1 MTLNFEYQSIRV
13 AIVLGIIISMLW
25 YEKKNFS
32 SGGVIVP
39 GLMALF
45 MLTEPV
51 ILVYTLFVAFA
62 TLFIVKEISNHM
74 ILFGRRRFSVV
85 MLVNFGLAWG
95 AEMIIDYALTSTV
108 DFQVIGFVIPGLIAN
123 EMERQGIFNT
133 LYTLT
138 IITAITLLSLLLVIG
153 KWKLV

>member
-1 MTLNFEYQSIRV
+1 MLNFEYQSIRI
-13 AIVLGIIISMLW
+13 AIVLGIAISMLW

-45 MLTEPV
+45 VLDKPL
-51 ILVYTLFVAFA
+51 IIIYTLFIAFA
-62 TLFIVKEISNHM
+62 TLFIVKQTSNHV
-74 ILFGRRRFSVV
+74 ILFGRRRFSVI
-85 MLVNFGLAWG
+85 MLVNFGLAW
-95 AEMIIDYALTSTV
+95 AADIITNFALTSTM

-133 LYTLT
+133 LYTLI
-138 IITAITLLSLLLVIG
+138 IITVLTLFSLLLVIG
-153 KWKLV
+153 KWKPV

>member
-1 MTLNFEYQSIRV
+1 
-13 AIVLGIIISMLW
+13 MLW

-45 MLTEPV
+45 VLTRPV
-51 ILVYTLFVAFA
+51 VLVYTLFIAFA
-62 TLFIVKEISNHM
+62 TLFIVKEISNHI

-85 MLVNFGLAWG
+85 MLVNFGLVWV
-95 AEMIIDYALTSTV
+95 AEIITHYALASVT
-108 DFQVIGFVIPGLIAN
+108 DFQVIGYVIPGLIAN

-138 IITAITLLSLLLVIG
+138 IITTLTLLSLLVVIG

>member
-1 MTLNFEYQSIRV
+1 MLNFEYQSIRI
-13 AIVLGIIISMLW
+13 AIVLGIVISMLW

-45 MLTEPV
+45 VLDRPLIV
-51 ILVYTLFVAFA
+51 VYTLLIAFA
-62 TLFIVKEISNHM
+62 TLFIVKQTSNHV
-74 ILFGRRRFSVV
+74 ILFGRRRFSVI

-95 AEMIIDYALTSTV
+95 ADMITNFALTSTV

-133 LYTLT
+133 LYTLI
-138 IITAITLLSLLLVIG
+138 IITVLTLLSVLLVIG
-153 KWKLV
+153 KWKPV

>member
-1 MTLNFEYQSIRV
+1 
-13 AIVLGIIISMLW
+13 MLW

-45 MLTEPV
+45 VLTEPV
-51 ILVYTLFVAFA
+51 ILVYTLFIAFA
-62 TLFIVKEISNHM
+62 TLFIVKEISNHV

-85 MLVNFGLAWG
+85 MLVNFGLAWI
-95 AEMIIDYALTSTV
+95 ADMVTDYTLTSTV

-133 LYTLT
+133 LYTFV
-138 IITAITLLSLLLVIG
+138 IITALTLLSLLLVIG
-153 KWKLV
+153 KWKLI

>member
-1 MTLNFEYQSIRV
+1 
-13 AIVLGIIISMLW
+13 MLW

-39 GLMALF
+39 GLMALSV
-45 MLTEPV
+45 LTEPLIV
-51 ILVYTLFVAFA
+51 IYTLFIAFA
-62 TLFIVKEISNHM
+62 TLFIVKEISNHV

-85 MLVNFGLAWG
+85 MLVNFGLAWI
-95 AEMIIDYALTSTV
+95 ADMVTDYTLTSTV

-133 LYTLT
+133 LYTFV
-138 IITAITLLSLLLVIG
+138 IITALTLLSLLLVIG
-153 KWKLV
+153 KWKLI

>member
-1 MTLNFEYQSIRV
+1 M
-13 AIVLGIIISMLW
+13 
-25 YEKKNFS
+25 
-32 SGGVIVP
+32 P

-45 MLTEPV
+45 VLTKPV
-51 ILVYTLFVAFA
+51 VLVYTLFIAFA
-62 TLFIVKEISNHM
+62 TLFIVKGISNHI

-95 AEMIIDYALTSTV
+95 ADMITSYALTSTV

-138 IITAITLLSLLLVIG
+138 IITTLTLLSLLVVIG
-153 KWKLV
+153 KWKLI

>member
-1 MTLNFEYQSIRV
+1 
-13 AIVLGIIISMLW
+13 MLW

-45 MLTEPV
+45 VLTEPLV
-51 ILVYTLFVAFA
+51 VVYTLFIAFV
-62 TLFIVKEISNHM
+62 TLFIVKEISNHV

-85 MLVNFGLAWG
+85 MLVNFGLAWI
-95 AEMIIDYALTSTV
+95 ADMVTDYTLTSTV

-133 LYTLT
+133 LYTLI
-138 IITAITLLSLLLVIG
+138 IITALTLLSLLLVIG
-153 KWKLV
+153 KWKQV

>member
-1 MTLNFEYQSIRV
+1 MLNFEYQSIRIAV
-13 AIVLGIIISMLW
+13 VLGIVISMLW

-39 GLMALF
+39 GMMALF
-45 MLTEPV
+45 VLDRPLIV
-51 ILVYTLFVAFA
+51 VYTLFIAFA
-62 TLFIVKEISNHM
+62 TLFIVKQTSNHV
-74 ILFGRRRFSVV
+74 ILFGRRRFSVI

-95 AEMIIDYALTSTV
+95 ADMITNFALTSTV

-133 LYTLT
+133 LYTL
-138 IITAITLLSLLLVIG
+138 IIITLLTLVSLLLIIG
-153 KWKLV
+153 KWKPV

>member
-1 MTLNFEYQSIRV
+1 MRI
-13 AIVLGIIISMLW
+13 AIVLGIVISMLW

-39 GLMALF
+39 GLMALIV
-45 MLTEPV
+45 LDRPWIV
-51 ILVYTLFVAFA
+51 VYTLIIAFA
-62 TLFIVKEISNHM
+62 TLFIVKQTSNHV
-74 ILFGRRRFSVV
+74 ILFGRRRFSVI

-95 AEMIIDYALTSTV
+95 ADMITNFALTSTI

-133 LYTLT
+133 LYALV
-138 IITAITLLSLLLVIG
+138 IITMLTLLSFLLVIG
-153 KWKLV
+153 KWKAV